1 MVFIYSSRYNIKKN
15 NKGYLSLN
23 IPKSEMEKKKKEKSV
38 HWKEKL
44 CCEYL
49 IKAILT
55 AVKEKDEEK
64 MAVTF
69 FAMSLL
75 HSKLKHVCRA
85 GKKAIKLYKQTN
97 KQTTTT
103 PTYF

>member
-23 IPKSEMEKKKKEKSV
+23 IPKSEMEKKKVYIGKR
-38 HWKEKL
+38 EKL